1 MEIPLDVAATF
12 DPQLLAILPHMPTA
26 LPRYGVYA
34 QAGAVYESVKAAQHA
49 KL

>member
-26 LPRYGVYA
+26 LLPYGVYA
-34 QAGAVYESVKAAQHA
+34 QAGGV
-49 KL
+49 L